1 MRKSQEIALA
11 SRAYAYAAL
20 DFLTNLSKLEEA
32 ILPPLLQKRE
42 IKKTA
47 FVVVAS
53 DKGLAGSFNSSVFR
67 AFEKYVT
74 ENKIDILDDNYVF
87 IAFGKKSA
95 NYLQRKKV
103 KIANAFAKLGDFTQL
118 SETKQLAD
126 FLSSGYL
133 AKQWDRVLVFS
144 MNFRTALR
152 QEVLI
157 RQILPVEFETLR
169 KTIKEIVPE
178 IGKFS
183 ELRENKNAS
192 YSFSSTEAGGSRM
205 IDYLIEPS
213 PEVVLKELAPH
224 LMEMQVYHIILEANA
239 SEHAARRL
247 AMKNASD
254 NAKKLVDDLTLVYNK
269 SRQAAITRE
278 IIEITAGASV

>member
-1 MRKSQEIALA
+1 
-11 SRAYAYAAL
+11 
-20 DFLTNLSKLEEA
+20 
-32 ILPPLLQKRE
+32 
-42 IKKTA
+42 
-47 FVVVAS
+47 
-53 DKGLAGSFNSSVFR
+53 
-67 AFEKYVT
+67 
-74 ENKIDILDDNYVF
+74 
-87 IAFGKKSA
+87 
-95 NYLQRKKV
+95 
-103 KIANAFAKLGDFTQL
+103 
-118 SETKQLAD
+118 
-126 FLSSGYL
+126 
-133 AKQWDRVLVFS
+133 
-144 MNFRTALR
+144 LR